1 MASVDLPLRLVI
13 VLEFLKTM
21 YLFTTDFN
29 CEAIANYFLCC
40 ERGDMAMRRSQAGPR
55 VGPRAVT
62 LAAGKPSL
70 ALGSHTNARCVSACV
85 SWACSLSED
94 YATILSEAPRITAN
108 HCKHRPAWPRMT

>member
-29 CEAIANYFLCC
+29 CEAIANYFLIVNVAIWRCMGR
-40 ERGDMAMRRSQAGPR
+40 EPSQAGPL

-70 ALGSHTNARCVSACV
+70 ALGSHTNARCVSTCV
-85 SWACSLSED
+85 SWACSSSED
-94 YATILSEAPRITAN
+94 FDTMLSEAPRITAN
-108 HCKHRPAWPRMT
+108 HC

>member
-40 ERGDMAMRRSQAGPR
+40 ERGDMAMHGTGAESGGTTGR
-55 VGPRAVT
+55 
-62 LAAGKPSL
+62 PSR
-70 ALGSHTNARCVSACV
+70 GYPSSR
-85 SWACSLSED
+85 
-94 YATILSEAPRITAN
+94 
-108 HCKHRPAWPRMT
+108 